1 MTTTALGTWR
11 NPPLAYVVAELI
23 ISPYYSISAAISR
36 LQDTLRSTYPR
47 TVEGQELVIDGAPQ
61 PTTQPL
67 WQLISE
73 DQGRAVQLGT
83 RALSLHA
90 TLYADSRDFLDRWA
104 EVLKAVTEAKLQPF
118 VERAGLR
125 YVDLVVP
132 TEGRQPTDYLAS
144 GLRGVVPPEA
154 TARGAIWAS
163 SFTFDRCQVS
173 ARIGAPSPEGIL
185 LPPNFNAVALRK
197 PVVMV
202 EAEKRLAAKEQI
214 GFIDTDCQAQ
224 VQRNLVAS
232 DILKLYSMMQQRT
245 SKTFRSLLSETAI
258 KEWM

>member
-23 ISPYYSISAAISR
+23 ISPYYSMSGAIPR
-36 LQDTLRSTYPR
+36 LQDALRSTYPR
-47 TVEGQELVIDGAPQ
+47 TVEGQELVIDGAASPS
-61 PTTQPL
+61 TQPL
-67 WQLISE
+67 WQLMSE
-73 DQGRAVQLGT
+73 DQGRAVQFGT

-90 TLYADSRDFLDRWA
+90 TLYVDSRDFLARWA
-104 EVLKAVTEAKLQPF
+104 EVLEAVTEAKLQPY

-132 TEGRQPTDYLAS
+132 TEGRHPNVYLAS
-144 GLRGVVPPEA
+144 GLQGVAPPEA
-154 TARGAIWAS
+154 VARGAIWAS
-163 SFTFDRCQVS
+163 TFTFDGCQVS

-185 LPPNFNAVALRK
+185 LPPNFNAVQLRK
-197 PVVMV
+197 PAVMV

-224 VQRNLVAS
+224 VQRVFVAGE
-232 DILKLYSMMQQRT
+232 ILKLYSMMQQRT

-258 KEWM
+258 KEWK